1 MATLC
6 TESYGT
12 FVRQFVEKLCYLC
25 VGVEPR
31 RDGSEMSTPSDF
43 DPTTKSLSLF
53 GADLRKYRKRAKM
66 TQDELAEAT
75 QFSRSLL
82 SFVER
87 GERTPSRNLAQRCDD
102 AVEAGGELV
111 RLWAYITHEASPRWF
126 RGWLDIEREAHTLHT
141 WEPLV
146 VPGLLQTEEYARVVI
161 HGEPGITDEQ
171 VEKAVTA
178 RMERQ
183 TIFARVSPPL
193 FRAVIDEGVLHRPIG
208 GKDVMRRQLERLV
221 EAIESPRIGI
231 QIVPMALG
239 VTTGILGGFVIA
251 QLPGSPDMVYIESA
265 TNGHVSDRSED
276 VEAIHGR
283 YDTLR
288 AEAQPRHASI
298 ELIREAE
305 KLWT

>member
-1 MATLC
+1 M
-6 TESYGT
+6 SMNS
-12 FVRQFVEKLCYLC
+12 
-25 VGVEPR
+25 GV
-31 RDGSEMSTPSDF
+31 
-43 DPTTKSLSLF
+43 DPTVKSLALF
-53 GADLRKYRKRAKM
+53 GAELRKYRKRANL
-66 TQDELAEAT
+66 TQYQLAETT

-82 SFVER
+82 GFIER

-102 AVEAGGELV
+102 ALGAGGELV
-111 RLWAYITHEASPRWF
+111 RLWAHLTHDASPWWF

-161 HGEPGITDEQ
+161 RGEPGITDEQ
-171 VEKAVTA
+171 VEKAVVA

-183 TIFARVSPPL
+183 EIFARANPPL

-208 GKDVMRRQLERLV
+208 GKEVMRRQLERLV
-221 EAIESPRIGI
+221 ETVESPRIGI
-231 QIVPMALG
+231 QVVPMASG
-239 VTTGILGGFVIA
+239 VTTGILGGFAIA

-265 TNGHVSDRSED
+265 TKGSVSNHPED

-288 AEAQPRHASI
+288 AEAQPQHASI
-298 ELIREAE
+298 ALIREAE